1 MTSTD
6 TGKAFMGE
14 DAESGTCH
22 TGFRPAPSAYRPL
35 TKRTYTNPV
44 PYVDDGKYT
53 APDPFVIRY
62 RNFYYCYA
70 TDEHGVLVS
79 TSPDLVLWTPRGYCY
94 TEEGRKNFWAPS
106 VIIINGVFHMY
117 FSNMPQDESDTHTEI
132 MRVAVSDDPLGPFEK
147 KAELFDT
154 FAIDS
159 QVVRGDDGQLY
170 LLYADNQ
177 VCGLSELRP
186 GTSVMVDRMV
196 TPYQREGKPRP
207 LILPTM
213 DEEIFARDRFGD
225 GRDWHTVEGATYFTY
240 RDKAFITYS
249 ANAYEH
255 EDYFVGYSTASLP
268 DSPIDAHVDE
278 LDWAKQL
285 NNGHF
290 DPLLIR
296 SDTVEGTGHNSI
308 VKAPNGVDDWI
319 VYHGRDAADEL
330 YVGVEQRVM
339 RMDPLYYAE
348 GLLDTPGPSSDERD
362 APLEADVHSD
372 FSAGVPNDWK
382 TVSGSAHVV
391 KVDGQPAIGFDG
403 GGFMASAPL
412 VSATQTLVVW
422 VKCGAGP
429 LGSRAGL
436 VVRFSDGRN
445 WTYAM
450 LDAGTHCLRVI
461 DSVSG
466 IVTRT
471 DTPLPVDLDLSSWH
485 ELAVSRVFD
494 RMETR
499 IDGRG
504 ICTVAICPEPGAC
517 GIVSMDGDAV
527 LSSFTA
533 VDHADLWGP
542 TLRYMVREIDVSD
555 SFRLTDAGLEPLD
568 IGPAFATLRHPLE
581 GNRYVLDFAFA
592 GDQSEALIT
601 IGEYRVA
608 LEPDRVEL
616 LRGGNPVG
624 CHAEPVRLRA
634 LHGGTRRDMD
644 GRALRTIRLMAAD
657 GVLAVHARD
666 CGWRLPFD
674 GGRIGITLNRA
685 SLTGYARTSLG
696 LSDGGATV
704 RLWKGE

>member
-1 MTSTD
+1 MIPAD
-6 TGKAFMGE
+6 TGNAFMRE
-14 DAESGTCH
+14 DVDSSTCPV
-22 TGFRPAPSAYRPL
+22 GFRPAPFVHRPL
-35 TKRTYTNPV
+35 TKHTYTNPV
-44 PYVDDGKYT
+44 PYTDGEKHT

-62 RNFYYCYA
+62 RNLYYCYA
-70 TDEHGVLVS
+70 TDESGVLVS
-79 TSPDLVLWTPRGYCY
+79 TSPDMVRWTLRGYCY
-94 TEEGRKNFWAPS
+94 TEAGRKNFWAPS
-106 VIIINGVFHMY
+106 IIIINGVFYMY
-117 FSNMPQDESDTHTEI
+117 SSNMPQDETDTHTEI
-132 MRVAVSDDPLGPFEK
+132 MRVAVSDNPIGPFEK

-177 VCGLSELRP
+177 VCGLSKLRP
-186 GTSVMVDRMV
+186 GTSVMVDRML
-196 TPYQREGKPRP
+196 TPYRREGKPRP

-255 EDYFVGYSTASLP
+255 EDYFVGYSTALLP
-268 DSPIDAHVDE
+268 DSFADTHVDE
-278 LDWAKQL
+278 LDWSKQL

-296 SDTVEGTGHNSI
+296 SGTVEGTGHNSI

-339 RMDPLYYAE
+339 RIDPLYHAE

-362 APLEADVHSD
+362 APFEADVYSD
-372 FSAGVPNDWK
+372 FSMGVPDDWK

-391 KVDGQPAIGFDG
+391 ETDGQPAIGFSS

-436 VVRFSDGRN
+436 VVRFSDVDN
-445 WTYAM
+445 WTYAV

-466 IVTRT
+466 IVTQA
-471 DTPLPVDLDLSSWH
+471 DTPLPADLDLSSWH
-485 ELAVSRVFD
+485 ELSVSRVFN
-494 RMETR
+494 RMEIR
-499 IDGRG
+499 IDGRR
-504 ICTVAICPEPGAC
+504 ISNVAICPESGAC
-517 GIVSMDGDAV
+517 GIVAMDGDAV

-533 VDHADLWGP
+533 VDHVDLWGP
-542 TLRYMVREIDVSD
+542 TLRYMVHEIDVSD
-555 SFRLTDAGLEPLD
+555 RFRLTDAGLEPLS
-568 IGPAFATLRHPLE
+568 IGLSSATLQHPLE

-592 GDQSEALIT
+592 GDHSEALIA
-601 IGEYRVA
+601 IGGYRVA
-608 LEPDRVEL
+608 LGPDRVEL
-616 LRGGNPVG
+616 LHNGDSVS
-624 CHAEPVRLRA
+624 CYAEPVRLRT
-634 LHGGTRRDMD
+634 LHDDTRRDVD
-644 GRALRTIRLMAAD
+644 GRALRTIRIMAVD
-657 GVLAVHARD
+657 GMLAVHTRNR
-666 CGWRLPFD
+666 GWHLPFD
-674 GGRIGITLNRA
+674 GGRIGITLNKA
-685 SLTGYARTSLG
+685 SLTGYTRTSLG
-696 LSDGGATV
+696 LSGDVAV
-704 RLWKGE
+704 RSWKGE

>member
-1 MTSTD
+1 MTSTN
-6 TGKAFMGE
+6 TGDAFMEE
-14 DAESGTCH
+14 DADSDICH
-22 TGFRPAPSAYRPL
+22 AGFRPALSAYRPL
-35 TKRTYTNPV
+35 TERTYLNPV
-44 PYVDDGKYT
+44 PYTDGRKHT

-62 RNFYYCYA
+62 RNLYYCYA
-70 TDEHGVLVS
+70 TDERGVLVS
-79 TSPDLVLWTPRGYCY
+79 TSPNMVLWTSHGYCY

-117 FSNMPQDESDTHTEI
+117 FSNMPQEETDTHTEI
-132 MRVAVSDDPLGPFEK
+132 MRVAVSDNPIGPFEK
-147 KAELFDT
+147 KAELFNT

-177 VCGLSELRP
+177 VCGLSKLRP
-186 GTSVMVDRMV
+186 GTSVMVDRMS
-196 TPYQREGKPRP
+196 TPYRREGKPRP

-268 DSPIDAHVDE
+268 ESPADTHVDE
-278 LDWAKQL
+278 LDWVKQL

-296 SDTVEGTGHNSI
+296 SAAVEGTGHNSI

-319 VYHGRDAADEL
+319 VYHGRNSADEL
-330 YVGVEQRVM
+330 YICVEQRVM
-339 RMDPLYYAE
+339 RIDPLYYAE
-348 GLLDTPGPSSDERD
+348 GSLDSPGPSSDERN

-382 TVSGSAHVV
+382 IVSGFAHAVE
-391 KVDGQPAIGFDG
+391 VDGQSAVEFGS

-436 VVRFSDGRN
+436 VVRFSDEDN

-450 LDAGTHCLRVI
+450 LDAGTQCLRVI

-466 IVTRT
+466 IATWT
-471 DTPLPVDLDLSSWH
+471 DTPLPADLDLSSWH

-499 IDGRG
+499 IDGRR
-504 ICTVAICPEPGAC
+504 ICTVSICPEPGAC
-517 GIVSMDGDAV
+517 GIVAMDDDAV

-542 TLRYMVREIDVSD
+542 TLRYMVHEIDVSD
-555 SFRLTDAGLEPLD
+555 RFRLTDAGLGPLA
-568 IGPAFATLRHPLE
+568 IGPASAALRHSLE

-592 GDQSEALIT
+592 GDQSEALIA
-601 IGEYRVA
+601 IGGYRVA
-608 LEPDRVEL
+608 LGPDRVEL
-616 LRGGNPVG
+616 LHDGDPVS

-634 LHGGTRRDMD
+634 LHDDTRRDAD
-644 GRALRTIRLMAAD
+644 GRALRTVRIMAAD
-657 GVLAVHARD
+657 GVLAVHARN
-666 CGWRLPFD
+666 CGWHLPFD
-674 GGRIGITLNRA
+674 GGRIGITLNGA
-685 SLTGYARTSLG
+685 SLIGYARTSLG
-696 LSDGGATV
+696 LSDGNTAV
-704 RLWKGE
+704 HSWKGE